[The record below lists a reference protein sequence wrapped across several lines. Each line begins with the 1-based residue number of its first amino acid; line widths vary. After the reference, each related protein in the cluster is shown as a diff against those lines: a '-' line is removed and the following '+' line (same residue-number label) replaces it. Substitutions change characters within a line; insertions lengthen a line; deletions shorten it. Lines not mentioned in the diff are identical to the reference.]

1 MKTIKSAILLQ
12 QLMESS
18 ISLLE
23 DISRLEEYT
32 GTGQLEMNDGE
43 GRWNTLQVLEH
54 LNSYY
59 AYYLPMIEKKS
70 ANSNSKPR
78 IYFAPGWLGGYFTN
92 MMQPKD
98 GTIKNKMKAFSN
110 HIPAPHLQASKVI
123 EEFLQH
129 QRKLI
134 YLLEFAKNRDIN
146 SIRIPISL
154 TPFIKLKL
162 GDTFNFIVAH
172 NNRHRIQINNLL
184 AFNKMSFQHEKMLAR

>member
-1 MKTIKSAILLQ
+1 MKSIKSAILLQ

-23 DISRLEEYT
+23 DISRLEEYN
-32 GTGQLEMNDGE
+32 GTGQLEMNDGA
-43 GRWNTLQVLEH
+43 GRWNILQVLEH

-59 AYYLPMIEKKS
+59 AYYLPIIEMKTLDSKS
-70 ANSNSKPR
+70 TSQ
-78 IYFAPGWLGGYFTN
+78 IDFTPGWLGAYFTN
-92 MMQPKD
+92 MMQPMD

-110 HIPAPHLQASKVI
+110 HIPPPRLQASKVI

-129 QRKLI
+129 QRKQI
-134 YLLEFAKNRDIN
+134 YLLELAKKRDIN

-162 GDTFNFIVAH
+162 GDTFNFIIAH
-172 NNRHRIQINNLL
+172 NNRHLIQIYNLL
-184 AFNKMSFQHEKMLAR
+184 AFNKIRFQHQTIPVK

>member
-43 GRWNTLQVLEH
+43 GRWNILQVLEH

-59 AYYLPMIEKKS
+59 AYYLPIIEKKS
-70 ANSNSKPR
+70 ASANATPR
-78 IYFAPGWLGGYFTN
+78 IDFTPGWLGTYFTN

-110 HIPAPHLQASKVI
+110 HIPPPRLEAGKVS

-134 YLLEFAKNRDIN
+134 YLL
-146 SIRIPISL
+146 
-154 TPFIKLKL
+154 
-162 GDTFNFIVAH
+162 
-172 NNRHRIQINNLL
+172 
-184 AFNKMSFQHEKMLAR
+184 

>member
-1 MKTIKSAILLQ
+1 MKSIKSAILLQ

-23 DISRLEEYT
+23 DISRLEEYN
-32 GTGQLEMNDGE
+32 GTGQLEMNDGA
-43 GRWNTLQVLEH
+43 GRWNILQVLEH

-59 AYYLPMIEKKS
+59 AYYLPIIEMKTS
-70 ANSNSKPR
+70 DSNATSR
-78 IYFAPGWLGGYFTN
+78 IDFTPGWLGAYFTN
-92 MMQPKD
+92 MMQPMD

-110 HIPAPHLQASKVI
+110 HIPPPRLQASKVI

-129 QRKLI
+129 QRKQI
-134 YLLEFAKNRDIN
+134 YLLELAKKRDIN

-162 GDTFNFIVAH
+162 GDTFNFIIAH
-172 NNRHRIQINNLL
+172 NNRHLIQIYNLL
-184 AFNKMSFQHEKMLAR
+184 AFNKIRFQHQTIPVK

>member
-1 MKTIKSAILLQ
+1 MKSIKSAILLQ

-23 DISRLEEYT
+23 DISRLEEYN
-32 GTGQLEMNDGE
+32 GTGQLEMNDGA
-43 GRWNTLQVLEH
+43 GRWNILQVLEH

-59 AYYLPMIEKKS
+59 AYYLPIIEMKTS
-70 ANSNSKPR
+70 DSNATSR
-78 IYFAPGWLGGYFTN
+78 IDFTPGWLGAYFTN

-110 HIPAPHLQASKVI
+110 HIPPPRLQASKVI

-134 YLLEFAKNRDIN
+134 YLLELAKKRDIN

-162 GDTFNFIVAH
+162 GDTFNFIIAH
-172 NNRHRIQINNLL
+172 NNRHLIQIYNLL
-184 AFNKMSFQHEKMLAR
+184 AFNKIRFQHQTIPVK

>member
-43 GRWNTLQVLEH
+43 GRWNILQVLEH

-70 ANSNSKPR
+70 ANSSSKPR
-78 IYFAPGWLGGYFTN
+78 IDFTPGWLGGYFTN

-110 HIPAPHLQASKVI
+110 HIPVPRLQASKVI

-134 YLLEFAKNRDIN
+134 YLLELAKNRDMN

-162 GDTFNFIVAH
+162 GDTFNFIIAH

-184 AFNKMSFQHEKMLAR
+184 AFNKMSFQHETMLAR

>member
-43 GRWNTLQVLEH
+43 GRWNILQVLEH

-59 AYYLPMIEKKS
+59 AYYLPIIEKKS
-70 ANSNSKPR
+70 ASANATPR
-78 IYFAPGWLGGYFTN
+78 IDFTPGWLGTYFTN

-110 HIPAPHLQASKVI
+110 HIPPPRLEAGKVI

-134 YLLEFAKNRDIN
+134 YLLELAKNLDIN

-154 TPFIKLKL
+154 TPYIKLKL
-162 GDTFNFIVAH
+162 GDTFNFIIAH
-172 NNRHRIQINNLL
+172 NNRHRLQIENILD
-184 AFNKMSFQHEKMLAR
+184 FNKMVLRHEAMQAM

>member
-23 DISRLEEYT
+23 DISRLEEYS
-32 GTGQLEMNDGE
+32 GTGLLEMNDGA
-43 GRWNTLQVLEH
+43 GRWNILQVLEH

-59 AYYLPMIEKKS
+59 TYYLPIIEKKS
-70 ANSNSKPR
+70 ADSNATSR
-78 IYFAPGWLGGYFTN
+78 IDFTPGWLGAYFTN

-98 GTIKNKMKAFSN
+98 GTIKHKMKAFSN
-110 HIPAPHLQASKVI
+110 HIPPPRLQASEVI

-134 YLLEFAKNRDIN
+134 YLLELAKNKDIN
-146 SIRIPISL
+146 NIRIPISL

-162 GDTFNFIVAH
+162 GDTFSFIIAH
-172 NNRHRIQINNLL
+172 NNRHRVQINNLL
-184 AFNKMSFQHEKMLAR
+184 AFNKLSLQLETMLAQ

>member
-1 MKTIKSAILLQ
+1 MKSIKSAILLQ

-23 DISRLEEYT
+23 DISRLEEYN
-32 GTGQLEMNDGE
+32 GTGQLEMNDGA
-43 GRWNTLQVLEH
+43 GRWNILQVLEH

-59 AYYLPMIEKKS
+59 AYYLPIIEMKTS
-70 ANSNSKPR
+70 DSNATSR
-78 IYFAPGWLGGYFTN
+78 IDFTPGWLGAYFTN
-92 MMQPKD
+92 MMQPMD

-110 HIPAPHLQASKVI
+110 HIPPPRLQASKVI

-134 YLLEFAKNRDIN
+134 YLLELAKKRDIN

-162 GDTFNFIVAH
+162 GDTFNFIIAH
-172 NNRHRIQINNLL
+172 NNRHLIQIYNLL
-184 AFNKMSFQHEKMLAR
+184 AFNKIRFQHQTIPVK